1 MDPDI
6 KDEYTQQFI
15 DNSCAVRD
23 IMYTCGN
30 EIDKIFSGSS
40 VAFTAYP
47 IWHGGIKLHTKLLP
61 YFNDRYAN
69 EDIIEE
75 YVKKIGKYNPD
86 YVKNYFDEKEKKL
99 KEKEEELDRYFKET
113 EENDRKKAQEEREK
127 TEKSIKNYKVS
138 ALVSLTI
145 GIVGLFFSF
154 SEIITLPVIAPFLSI
169 GFAVFGITCLISA
182 FKLSKNLKNPGSK
195 KKTHTQTSKLR
206 PLPKLFYISIDIGSL
221 CVYTMIK

>member
-1 MDPDI
+1 MLALPAKKYYDGIDPDI

-30 EIDKIFSGSS
+30 EIDEIFSGSS
-40 VAFTAYP
+40 VAFAAYP

-113 EENDRKKAQEEREK
+113 EETDRKKAQEEREK

-169 GFAVFGITCLISA
+169 GFAVFGISCSVTA
-182 FKLSKNLKNPGSK
+182 FNMSKKLKDSGSK
-195 KKTHTQTSKLR
+195 K
-206 PLPKLFYISIDIGSL
+206 
-221 CVYTMIK
+221 

>member
-30 EIDKIFSGSS
+30 EIDEIFSGSS
-40 VAFTAYP
+40 VAFAAYP

-86 YVKNYFDEKEKKL
+86 YVKDYFDEKEK
-99 KEKEEELDRYFKET
+99 
-113 EENDRKKAQEEREK
+113 N
-127 TEKSIKNYKVS
+127 
-138 ALVSLTI
+138 
-145 GIVGLFFSF
+145 
-154 SEIITLPVIAPFLSI
+154 
-169 GFAVFGITCLISA
+169 
-182 FKLSKNLKNPGSK
+182 
-195 KKTHTQTSKLR
+195 
-206 PLPKLFYISIDIGSL
+206 
-221 CVYTMIK
+221 